1 MMIVKDAVYIQVLLY
16 QVPTIYQEHNMY
28 QEHTKYQVPTPLFM
42 LKFLYSVEKE
52 CIN

>member
-1 MMIVKDAVYIQVLLY
+1 MIVKDAVYIQVLLY
-16 QVPTIYQEHNMY
+16 QVPTMY
-28 QEHTKYQVPTPLFM
+28 QEHTRYQVPTPLFM